1 MVWLI
6 APAAPSSAQE
16 AGGPAVSPGKP
27 QDEPKPQE
35 EPGRPVPVA
44 ASDLSS
50 LNRLLPI
57 GKTAR
62 KVTVPTVD
70 EAGRLTSV
78 VTMGSIT
85 RIDEDQFELEKVVL
99 TSFDHGDDE
108 GTATVP
114 EKTVITLITARYHA
128 PTRVLVSDRPVTVRK
143 PNLLLKG
150 DSLHYDSASG
160 RSFIKG
166 HSLLLISDAPAAG
179 EQETDSGGSEKA
191 QDEAE
196 DENENEDRD
205 EDENEDEDE
214 DEDKDKDEIEAKAL
228 APNQEGAPS
237 ATAPMRP

>member
-16 AGGPAVSPGKP
+16 AGGPAVSAK
-27 QDEPKPQE
+27 KSQE
-35 EPGRPVPVA
+35 EPGQPVPVA

-85 RIDEDQFELEKVVL
+85 RIDEDQFDLEKVVL

-114 EKTVITLITARYHA
+114 EKTVITLISARYHA

-166 HSLLLISDAPAAG
+166 HSLLLISDAPTTG
-179 EQETDSGGSEKA
+179 VPEEQETGGEGEA
-191 QDEAE
+191 Q
-196 DENENEDRD
+196 
-205 EDENEDEDE
+205 DEDE
-214 DEDKDKDEIEAKAL
+214 DEDRNENENENENEDTASQ
-228 APNQEGAPS
+228 PNKEGAPS
-237 ATAPMRP
+237 ATAPTRQ